1 VKWFGVDDA
10 NNYMVINLL
19 GESLQYN
26 INTYGSFSLLD
37 VTSIGV
43 QMIERIQ
50 YVHECGL
57 IHRDVKPDNFLFGL
71 NEQRAR
77 LYIIDFGF
85 CKKCNPPLTTTPP
98 KRMSSVLGTP
108 NYISISVHDYI
119 EPNKHDDVESI
130 LYTIMYLFYG
140 KLPWDIP
147 GITNAEIRNMK
158 QSLLY
163 GAGAVT
169 IPKIF
174 TQFASILLTCRERS
188 IEPNYKSLL
197 DLLKMFSSAK

>member
-1 VKWFGVDDA
+1 
-10 NNYMVINLL
+10 
-19 GESLQYN
+19 
-26 INTYGSFSLLD
+26 
-37 VTSIGV
+37 
-43 QMIERIQ
+43 
-50 YVHECGL
+50 
-57 IHRDVKPDNFLFGL
+57 
-71 NEQRAR
+71 
-77 LYIIDFGF
+77 
-85 CKKCNPPLTTTPP
+85 
-98 KRMSSVLGTP
+98 
-108 NYISISVHDYI
+108 
-119 EPNKHDDVESI
+119 
-130 LYTIMYLFYG
+130 MYLFYG